1 MKRMDS
7 RRLSMVAICF
17 ATVCSALN
25 AAAQDPPAAEKT
37 AAKVEAK
44 KEDDGKK
51 ALGQRA
57 PGDVKANEEI
67 SFRQEKVA
75 AEMSELESRMFRLAD
90 TLKSLEPENSS
101 RLLIGL
107 KYAREELI
115 LHQMKEIKDVL
126 DKVSYAAAT
135 GSEKEV
141 LAKLRRLE
149 QLLVSGD
156 FDLQLQ
162 LQRLRALREI
172 MRRLDGAIKEE
183 DRELKQTKEAE
194 AKKDVPQEKFEGM
207 KNEQAE
213 NRKTTEDITD
223 QARELGDV
231 AAVSVGELVRAGGS
245 MSGAEG
251 RLGAGEAG
259 PAGQLQMEALA
270 SLKLAKERLSE
281 VEQRLLDE
289 VRASVK
295 KRIMEGL
302 AEMLEKQIIVRQST
316 ERLGPR
322 LKDGSRQVLAS
333 VVGLAA
339 AEEQIM
345 KVGEELI
352 ALAEETEFG
361 IALPA
366 ALQSVLYQMDEVKAK
381 LAAGDASSDVVE
393 AEKQIEED
401 LKALQEAMKQLPSQG
416 QPRKGSPPPGD
427 PEDQERELNRIIAE
441 LKMIRMLQMRV
452 NGETKRTDGQR
463 GERPSAITNEMR
475 RKIQALH
482 DRQLDIHDVTEKLNE
497 TRGNEVS
504 GQ

>member
-1 MKRMDS
+1 
-7 RRLSMVAICF
+7 
-17 ATVCSALN
+17 
-25 AAAQDPPAAEKT
+25 
-37 AAKVEAK
+37 
-44 KEDDGKK
+44 
-51 ALGQRA
+51 
-57 PGDVKANEEI
+57 
-67 SFRQEKVA
+67 
-75 AEMSELESRMFRLAD
+75 
-90 TLKSLEPENSS
+90 
-101 RLLIGL
+101 
-107 KYAREELI
+107 
-115 LHQMKEIKDVL
+115 
-126 DKVSYAAAT
+126 
-135 GSEKEV
+135 
-141 LAKLRRLE
+141 
-149 QLLVSGD
+149 
-156 FDLQLQ
+156 
-162 LQRLRALREI
+162 
-172 MRRLDGAIKEE
+172 
-183 DRELKQTKEAE
+183 
-194 AKKDVPQEKFEGM
+194 
-207 KNEQAE
+207 
-213 NRKTTEDITD
+213 
-223 QARELGDV
+223 
-231 AAVSVGELVRAGGS
+231 
-245 MSGAEG
+245 
-251 RLGAGEAG
+251 
-259 PAGQLQMEALA
+259 MEALA

-322 LKDGSRQVLAS
+322 VKDGSRQVLAS

-345 KVGEELI
+345 KIGEELI

-366 ALQSVLYQMDEVKAK
+366 ALQSVLYQMDEVKTK
-381 LAAGDASSDVVE
+381 LAAGDASSEVVE

-416 QPRKGSPPPGD
+416 QPRNGSPPPGD

-441 LKMIRMLQMRV
+441 LKMIRMLQVRV

-463 GERPSAITNEMR
+463 GERPSAITPEMR